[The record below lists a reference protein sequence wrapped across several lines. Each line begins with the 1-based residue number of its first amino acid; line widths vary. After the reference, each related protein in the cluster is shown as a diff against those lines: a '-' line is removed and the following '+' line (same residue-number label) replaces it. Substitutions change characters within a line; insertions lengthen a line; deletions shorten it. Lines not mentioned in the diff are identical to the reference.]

1 MSNTGRRLREN
12 NEEILKYINQ
22 LREQRN
28 ELGFLVEKQK
38 TEKAKLEEEMAR
50 ISYKLG
56 LIDKSLGQRTRALK
70 LYDTTIM
77 EVEAKYKGLA
87 DSTQGLLTH
96 VKKESSTLENSIDKR
111 IGTETECKNCPRCD
125 LLPQV
130 QTRSQGALN
139 EIPTKQPIESEKKN
153 TKIEYKGPSHTEE
166 DARNLSNNPIYSR
179 AMEYPMMLS
188 PMINKEHMEQIKEKL
203 TNDNVKSV
211 MSLPKNSSNNENMKI
226 QEGSST
232 SPHRMSNTIINES
245 QSQKDS
251 ELEYSESTIASGNFI
266 DGDFPD
272 MQPSRETTINSAVPR
287 EFKFIE
293 ITSVESPVQSS
304 LDDTQNTTQTENEEK
319 EKLTIQEYDEVID
332 DNESGIQSK
341 RSTTKNGKKITSSVD
356 VFRQAY
362 KTQHEFQEKPQSLCC

>member
-1 MSNTGRRLREN
+1 
-12 NEEILKYINQ
+12 
-22 LREQRN
+22 
-28 ELGFLVEKQK
+28 
-38 TEKAKLEEEMAR
+38 
-50 ISYKLG
+50 
-56 LIDKSLGQRTRALK
+56 
-70 LYDTTIM
+70 
-77 EVEAKYKGLA
+77 
-87 DSTQGLLTH
+87 
-96 VKKESSTLENSIDKR
+96 
-111 IGTETECKNCPRCD
+111 
-125 LLPQV
+125 
-130 QTRSQGALN
+130 
-139 EIPTKQPIESEKKN
+139 
-153 TKIEYKGPSHTEE
+153 
-166 DARNLSNNPIYSR
+166 
-179 AMEYPMMLS
+179 MLS

-226 QEGSST
+226 QAGSST
-232 SPHRMSNTIINES
+232 SPHRMSNTIINGS

-272 MQPSRETTINSAVPR
+272 MQPSRETTINSATPR

-362 KTQHEFQEKPQSLCC
+362 KTQHEFQEKPQSLARYKKSVFNKRDQSLFTTEQE